1 MQAPPNK
8 LLARPNDGP
17 SEGWSVSDMRIMQHG
32 NNCYLRFPLETG
44 VITVYGNR
52 KTMVSKLKDA
62 LEAFDYGSP
71 PEPAPEP
78 APMVAATAPP
88 DDNPLHIRN
97 FSRVPLDDIP
107 PEQMIDIFYN
117 TPSLAPVAAEFEAIV
132 CRLKNINPDVIAV
145 SRALDVATLFAGG
158 QIIRGAQSRIAE
170 ALGISNAGQSNRQ
183 RIVSVLQSLK
193 NSTTT
198 EKSQIAEKAA

>member
-62 LEAFDYGSP
+62 LEHGLLAGNSMF
-71 PEPAPEP
+71 PA
-78 APMVAATAPP
+78 
-88 DDNPLHIRN
+88 
-97 FSRVPLDDIP
+97 
-107 PEQMIDIFYN
+107 
-117 TPSLAPVAAEFEAIV
+117 
-132 CRLKNINPDVIAV
+132 C
-145 SRALDVATLFAGG
+145 ATLL
-158 QIIRGAQSRIAE
+158 I
-170 ALGISNAGQSNRQ
+170 
-183 RIVSVLQSLK
+183 
-193 NSTTT
+193 
-198 EKSQIAEKAA
+198 